1 MENSRYLK
9 STWIELFQATFYCN
23 RRKKLIK
30 IKQLIPTIHND
41 ECRMF
46 KIFVTKTD
54 LVDLFFIRAFI
65 KSFEKNQEL
74 EMMIKLIQ
82 ISYDLDIDEF
92 YIQDGNRRILS
103 LAFLISV
110 IRQLAFTNVSIVTKC
125 DLVFSSA
132 GDSNK
137 KLQFIDASL
146 PDYCPLRYGQFSKI
160 FSTAILDG
168 NFDSL
173 YNFSMKENAVNKKDA
188 QEILKLKD
196 KTDIIKQELCS
207 KDEQFLS
214 LLVDHTINKCKFVV
228 NIEKRY
234 MNTQNKELLNLCEAY
249 LVHRNCGKN

>member
-1 MENSRYLK
+1 MSL
-9 STWIELFQATFYCN
+9 S
-23 RRKKLIK
+23 
-30 IKQLIPTIHND
+30 
-41 ECRMF
+41 
-46 KIFVTKTD
+46 
-54 LVDLFFIRAFI
+54 
-65 KSFEKNQEL
+65 
-74 EMMIKLIQ
+74 
-82 ISYDLDIDEF
+82 EF
-92 YIQDGNRRILS
+92 YPLRFGKFSQILS
-103 LAFLISV
+103 RAV
-110 IRQLAFTNVSIVTKC
+110 I
-125 DLVFSSA
+125 
-132 GDSNK
+132 
-137 KLQFIDASL
+137 
-146 PDYCPLRYGQFSKI
+146 
-160 FSTAILDG
+160 DG

>member
-1 MENSRYLK
+1 
-9 STWIELFQATFYCN
+9 
-23 RRKKLIK
+23 
-30 IKQLIPTIHND
+30 
-41 ECRMF
+41 
-46 KIFVTKTD
+46 
-54 LVDLFFIRAFI
+54 
-65 KSFEKNQEL
+65 
-74 EMMIKLIQ
+74 MMIKLIQ

-146 PDYCPLRYGQFSKI
+146 PDYWPLRYGEFSKI

-173 YNFSMKENAVNKKDA
+173 YNFSM
-188 QEILKLKD
+188 
-196 KTDIIKQELCS
+196 
-207 KDEQFLS
+207 
-214 LLVDHTINKCKFVV
+214 
-228 NIEKRY
+228 
-234 MNTQNKELLNLCEAY
+234 
-249 LVHRNCGKN
+249 